1 MTVPNPQMK
10 LHGRRQLMIIS
21 IKDIF
26 KMTGIFIVSFCAV
39 IVCAMFLNYYLDLI
53 TVEDLLTN
61 DISRTFYVAQCNTSK
76 VVSIVSGGCLL
87 LTTIVLLCFYI
98 GHYIDTHQKQLG
110 ILKALGY
117 GRFSVAKHF
126 WVFGLSIFAGTAL
139 GYLGA
144 HGLMPKLY
152 ELQNKDGYLPDVSI
166 SFHPGLFLSLVL
178 APTIFFS
185 LLAIAYSS
193 FKLRVPALWLIRE
206 QSAQKVVTTRKD
218 TDMPFLCELQKSNV
232 RQRKSLLFFIT
243 FAVFCFASMMQMS
256 FSMDKL
262 ASRMMAVMMIT
273 IGIVL
278 AVVTL
283 FIATTSVIKANRKTI
298 TMMKVFGY
306 SAKECAKAVLNG
318 YRPWAYLGFALGTIY
333 QYALLRIMVTI
344 VFKDVENIPDYQFD
358 FPMMFLSLAAF
369 VFLYETIMFA
379 YTKKMEKLSV
389 KEIMME

>member
-1 MTVPNPQMK
+1 
-10 LHGRRQLMIIS
+10 MIVS

-26 KMTGIFIVSFCAV
+26 KMIGMFIVSFCAV

-53 TVEDLLTN
+53 TVEDLITN
-61 DISRTFYVAQCNTSK
+61 DMSKIFYDAQCNTSK

-87 LTTIVLLCFYI
+87 LTTVVLLCFYI

-117 GRFSVAKHF
+117 GRFSVAMHF
-126 WVFGLSIFAGTAL
+126 WLFGLPIFAGTAL

-144 HGLMPKLY
+144 HIMMPKLY
-152 ELQNKDGYLPDVSI
+152 ELQNKDGYLPDVPI
-166 SFHPGLFLSLVL
+166 SFHPGLCLSLVL
-178 APTIFFS
+178 MPTIFFS
-185 LLAIAYSS
+185 LLAIFYSS
-193 FKLRVPALWLIRE
+193 FKLRVPALWLMRE
-206 QSAQKVVTTRKD
+206 QSARKVVTARKD
-218 TDMPFLCELQKSNV
+218 TDLPFLRELEKSNV
-232 RQRKSLLFFIT
+232 RQKKSLLFFIT
-243 FAVFCFASMMQMS
+243 FAVFCFAAMTQMS
-256 FSMDKL
+256 CSMDEL
-262 ASRMMAVMMIT
+262 ASRMMAIMMMA

-306 SAKECAKAVLNG
+306 SAKECAKAVLSG

-333 QYALLRIMVTI
+333 QYALLRIMVDI
-344 VFKDVENIPDYQFD
+344 VFKDMENMPDYQFD
-358 FPMMFLSLAAF
+358 FPVMFLTLAAF
-369 VFLYETIMFA
+369 LILYEGIMFA

-389 KEIMME
+389 KEIMLE